1 MVVRQTGLQQGLFA
15 ASQSEIDNI
24 KLELDAMDMDM
35 ADLDFAADPMLCDD
49 GFNMTLEEIMN
60 LC

>member
-15 ASQSEIDNI
+15 ASQSEINNI
-24 KLELDAMDMDM
+24 KLELDSMDMDE
-35 ADLDFAADPMLCDD
+35 LDFTADPMLCDD
-49 GFNMTLEEIMN
+49 TLGMTIEDIMN